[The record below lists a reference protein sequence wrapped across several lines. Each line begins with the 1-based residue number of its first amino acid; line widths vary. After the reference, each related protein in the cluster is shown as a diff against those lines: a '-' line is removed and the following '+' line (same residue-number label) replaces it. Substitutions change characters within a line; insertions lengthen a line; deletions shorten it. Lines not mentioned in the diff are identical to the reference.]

1 MHNTRCVRA
10 DLYDSEFSPPDN
22 GITDTEREFDTLSPE
37 VSFLY
42 DIEVHVARSAIPLTS
57 WSDIV
62 GCMEEHDLSRTGCR
76 VLIGYR
82 VRNSVG
88 H

>member
-42 DIEVHVARSAIPLTS
+42 DIEVHVAPLGDPTN
-57 WSDIV
+57 V
-62 GCMEEHDLSRTGCR
+62 MVRHCR
-76 VLIGYR
+76 MYGR
-82 VRNSVG
+82 A
-88 H
+88 